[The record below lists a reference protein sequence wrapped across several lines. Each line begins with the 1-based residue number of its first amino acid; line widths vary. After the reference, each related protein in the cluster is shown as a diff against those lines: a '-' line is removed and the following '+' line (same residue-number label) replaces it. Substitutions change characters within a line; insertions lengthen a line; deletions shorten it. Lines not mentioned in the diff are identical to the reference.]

1 MPTAAA
7 MLFCIAAA
15 WQRPAAAEPAEA
27 TLAVASVG
35 GKPVPAGEFL
45 AALRRV
51 GVDPSAT
58 SDQQTQVR
66 AEVLEKLVDARLLRN
81 EIENRKIVV
90 DDGEVAAVVEQ
101 MQARLAATN
110 STLADFLARSNTDE
124 RAFRDEIA
132 LELGLSKLLRPRMT
146 DAAIEAALLKH
157 GRDIDGTRLRASHIL
172 LRPDPGR
179 GEDSIPAV
187 VKEANAIR
195 RDILQGEL
203 SFTDAARKFSAGP
216 SRRRNGD
223 VGYFPRHSVMAEEF
237 ARTAFTLAKGDI
249 SKPVVTPFGVHLIM
263 VTEVVPGEVPAAQLR
278 PQLEKLV
285 AQEFLR
291 DMLAR
296 ARAETDIVYAPG
308 VPHFDPATPV
318 GDAAPRRIIV
328 SEAAE

>member
-1 MPTAAA
+1 MLTIIAVAWTRPATAA
-7 MLFCIAAA
+7 
-15 WQRPAAAEPAEA
+15 PAEA

-51 GVDPSAT
+51 GLDPSAA
-58 SDQQTQVR
+58 SDQQAQAR

-81 EIENRKIVV
+81 EIENRKITV
-90 DDGEVAAVVEQ
+90 DDREIAAVVEQ
-101 MQARLAATN
+101 MRARLAATN
-110 STLADFLARSNTDE
+110 STLAEFLARSNTDE

-132 LELGLSKLLRPRMT
+132 LELGLGKLLRPRMT
-146 DAAIEAALLKH
+146 DAAIEAAFLKH
-157 GRDIDGTRLRASHIL
+157 GRDIDGTRLRASHIV

-179 GEDSIPAV
+179 GEDAIPAA

-203 SFTDAARKFSAGP
+203 GFADAARKFSAGP
-216 SRRRNGD
+216 SRRRDGD
-223 VGYFPRHSVMAEEF
+223 LGYFPRYGVMVDDF

-263 VTEVVPGEVPAAQLR
+263 VTEVVPGEVRAEQLR

-291 DMLAR
+291 EMLVR

-308 VPHFDPATPV
+308 VAHFDPATPV
-318 GDAAPRRIIV
+318 GASEPRRIIV
-328 SEAAE
+328 SGAPE